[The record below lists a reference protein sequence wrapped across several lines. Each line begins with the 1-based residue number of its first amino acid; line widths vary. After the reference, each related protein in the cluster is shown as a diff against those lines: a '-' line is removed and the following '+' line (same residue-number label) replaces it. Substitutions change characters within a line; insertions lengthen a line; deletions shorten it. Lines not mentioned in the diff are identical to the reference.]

1 MGKTD
6 FTYYRGAYCPNR
18 KLYKRFDMNVQRL
31 PTGFRLDNMSE
42 DDLRS
47 LREMIKGAGLVER
60 RHWYRTL
67 TELNEIL
74 K

>member
-1 MGKTD
+1 MK
-6 FTYYRGAYCPNR
+6 
-18 KLYKRFDMNVQRL
+18 VQRL
-31 PTGFRLDNMSE
+31 STGFRLDNMSE

-60 RHWYRTL
+60 RHWNRTL